1 MCNCGRFGP
10 DSEQVLRDTGQCL
23 NFLLAK
29 QRFELKSCIWEV
41 GQLLLTQ
48 VTGPCCLWSTSDPT
62 SVNRREKKLFS
73 NPNYHSRELSI
84 FLNLLR
90 FLAISLMLGPQWEGH
105 SGMELSIMQFGKKV
119 NGPFT
124 LEPSPVNSSY
134 FGEQSS
140 WGEEEKAAF
149 TQQITFQ
156 QLESDLVLSS
166 TTKWLLGVVWETYPG
181 MDTILAE
188 PPLFCFLVV

>member
-1 MCNCGRFGP
+1 M
-10 DSEQVLRDTGQCL
+10 
-23 NFLLAK
+23 
-29 QRFELKSCIWEV
+29 

-48 VTGPCCLWSTSDPT
+48 ITGPYCLWSTSDPT

-73 NPNYHSRELSI
+73 NLNYHSRELSI

-149 TQQITFQ
+149 TQQINFQ

-181 MDTILAE
+181 IDTILVE